1 MEIQISNHQSLI
13 DQSEIREICLR
24 TAKAWRNCNA
34 EISLLA
40 IEDREMA
47 GYNRRYLGRKG
58 PTNVLAFPMQ
68 EGLFSGI
75 NPHLWGDVVISTET
89 AIREAGEAGVTPA
102 ERFQF
107 LLIHGLL
114 HLIGFDHEKSELEAR
129 RMEAET
135 EAIMARIEADKK
147 EEGSMQIPR
156 LAVNV
161 DHIAT
166 IRQARMINEPDPVIA
181 AGLAE
186 LAGAE
191 GIIIHLREDRR
202 HIQDRDLMV
211 LKETVKTKL
220 NLEMAAA
227 EEIIRIALK
236 VRPHMVTLVPEKR
249 QELTT
254 EGGLDVRRQR
264 QALKETIKRL
274 HKGKMAVSLFVDAD
288 PEQIRAAKEAGAD
301 IIELH
306 TGHYADAKKE
316 KEALQ
321 LLDRIVTGAQLG
333 VHLGLRVSAGH
344 GLNYVNIK
352 RFQGLEEIEEYSIG
366 HSIIARAVYVG
377 LDQAVR
383 EMVALV
389 EQLY

>member
-1 MEIQISNHQSLI
+1 METKTE
-13 DQSEIREICLR
+13 EIL
-24 TAKAWRNCNA
+24 
-34 EISLLA
+34 
-40 IEDREMA
+40 
-47 GYNRRYLGRKG
+47 
-58 PTNVLAFPMQ
+58 
-68 EGLFSGI
+68 
-75 NPHLWGDVVISTET
+75 
-89 AIREAGEAGVTPA
+89 
-102 ERFQF
+102 
-107 LLIHGLL
+107 
-114 HLIGFDHEKSELEAR
+114 
-129 RMEAET
+129 
-135 EAIMARIEADKK
+135 ARIIADKK
-147 EEGSMQIPR
+147 EERRMQIPR

-161 DHIAT
+161 DHVAT
-166 IRQARMINEPDPVIA
+166 VRQARKINEPDPVTA
-181 AGLAE
+181 AGIAE

-191 GIIIHLREDRR
+191 GIIVHLREDRR
-202 HIQDRDLMV
+202 HIQDRDLLV

-236 VRPHMVTLVPEKR
+236 VRPHLVTLVPEKR

-264 QALKETIKRL
+264 QALKATIRRL
-274 HKGKMAVSLFVDAD
+274 HKGRMAVSLFVDAD
-288 PEQIRAAKEAGAD
+288 PEQIRAAREAGAD

-306 TGHYADAKKE
+306 TGHYADAKNE

-321 LLDRIVTGAQLG
+321 LLERIITGAQLG
-333 VHLGLRVSAGH
+333 VQLGLKVSAGH
-344 GLNYVNIK
+344 GLNYINIK

-389 EQLY
+389 EQL